1 MRVEN
6 KWAYGAFAF
15 GLCLAASLPAAAQTF
30 PDKVL
35 ELERLVAAL
44 ERELE
49 EHRESFCLP
58 GEPGAEG
65 ERGPQGEPG
74 RQGVQGARG
83 AQGKQ
88 GPLGPALQPKRIAF
102 DNGRA
107 TFYDV
112 SKKKAVE
119 VGVFRRGP
127 QVRLNNS
134 SGKTVVRLGAD
145 GNDSGYAEFANSKG
159 QVKVRIDAGGVTVNG
174 AEVHDY
180 ADVFDLETRDGVEPG
195 AVVSLAADGRGLVP
209 SAAAYDP
216 RVLGVI
222 SGAGAYRPG
231 MVIGTRADGSNDLA
245 VAMAGMVYVR
255 VSAESGNVEP
265 GDLLVSSGRPGVAM
279 RAADPK
285 RTAGA
290 VIGKALESYAGPG
303 ADTALIRML
312 VMGR

>member
-1 MRVEN
+1 MRFDNHWTRRAV
-6 KWAYGAFAF
+6 AF
-15 GLCLAASLPAAAQTF
+15 GLCLAAALPATAQTL

-35 ELERLVAAL
+35 DLERLVAEL
-44 ERELE
+44 ERQVE
-49 EHRESFCLP
+49 EHRESYCLP
-58 GEPGAEG
+58 GEPGPPGAL
-65 ERGPQGEPG
+65 GPQGETG
-74 RQGVQGARG
+74 RQGVQGNRG
-83 AQGKQ
+83 TQGKQ
-88 GPLGPALQPKRIAF
+88 GPLGPALRPERITF
-102 DNGRA
+102 DKGRA
-107 TFYDV
+107 TFYNV
-112 SKKKAVE
+112 SKKKAIE
-119 VGVFRRGP
+119 VGTFKQGP
-127 QVRLNNS
+127 QVRLKSS

-145 GNDSGYAEFANSKG
+145 GYDSGYAEFANSKG

-209 SAAAYDP
+209 SAAVYDP

-255 VSAESGNVEP
+255 VSAEGGAVEP

-279 RAADPK
+279 RAADPE
-285 RTAGA
+285 RAFGA
-290 VIGKALESYAGPG
+290 VIGKALESHGG
-303 ADTALIRML
+303 AAEGTGLIRML